1 METIQ
6 QALTTTHFQHAT
18 RTSIFKLFFD
28 WCQAQQ
34 ESRLLWVGV
43 IIAGHGCIIT
53 PLTSLLI
60 VFSGNNIVLWSFA
73 IAAMTMALV
82 VNLAAL
88 PTKITLPVFVL
99 SLLIDVA
106 VIATCVTSLVNG

>member
-1 METIQ
+1 METMQ
-6 QALTTTHFQHAT
+6 QSLSTTHFQHAA
-18 RTSIFKLFFD
+18 RTSVFKSFFD
-28 WCQAQQ
+28 WCQAQE

-43 IIAGHGCIIT
+43 IIAGHGCVIT

-60 VFSGNNIVLWSFA
+60 VFSGNSIILWSFA

-88 PTKITLPVFVL
+88 PTKITLPVFAL
-99 SLLIDVA
+99 SLLMDIAVVA
-106 VIATCVTSLVNG
+106 ACVTSLVNN